1 MMPAVPGQPVPLL
14 LDPQDEKIITPALS
28 MMANNKIFFII
39 MGFI

>member
-14 LDPQDEKIITPALS
+14 LDPHEDISITPALS

>member
-14 LDPQDEKIITPALS
+14 LDPQEDKMNTPAVS
-28 MMANNKIFFII
+28 MIANNKIFFII